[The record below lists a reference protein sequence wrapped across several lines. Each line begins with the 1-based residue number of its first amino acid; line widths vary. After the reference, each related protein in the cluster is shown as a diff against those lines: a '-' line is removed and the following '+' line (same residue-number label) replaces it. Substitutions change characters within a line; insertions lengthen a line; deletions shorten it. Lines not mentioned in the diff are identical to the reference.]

1 MGSCVCQKEK
11 ASKKSTKDLELTPQR
26 YTVVVLRLIT
36 INTTAHDHRRPQVST
51 QNRAVTVTMVD
62 YEGQRLSEL
71 IFHVLI
77 ITCGSIGWVIGYIQQ
92 DFTVCVQAWLV
103 GVILSVIVSEL
114 GQRHRLGASLI
125 VHSNLFHRKYRY

>member
-1 MGSCVCQKEK
+1 
-11 ASKKSTKDLELTPQR
+11 
-26 YTVVVLRLIT
+26 
-36 INTTAHDHRRPQVST
+36 
-51 QNRAVTVTMVD
+51 MVD

-103 GVILSVIVSEL
+103 GVILSVIVSE
-114 GQRHRLGASLI
+114 QPTATPTCASLI
-125 VHSNLFHRKYRY
+125 VHNNLSHPKHRY